1 MRWSMIREFKI
12 ERAAPSPALSIV
24 QREIEGRHTTT
35 WSILAESDSSAMFL
49 ASGIEDHEHAVAMC
63 IGLALTGRFSFA
75 WSETHAQR

>member
-1 MRWSMIREFKI
+1 MIREFKI
-12 ERAAPSPALSIV
+12 ERTAPSQALSIV

>member
-1 MRWSMIREFKI
+1 MIREFKI

-24 QREIEGRHTTT
+24 QREIEGRRATT
-35 WSILAESDSSAMFL
+35 WSILAESDNSATFL
-49 ASGIEDHEHAVAMC
+49 AAGIEDHEHAVAMC